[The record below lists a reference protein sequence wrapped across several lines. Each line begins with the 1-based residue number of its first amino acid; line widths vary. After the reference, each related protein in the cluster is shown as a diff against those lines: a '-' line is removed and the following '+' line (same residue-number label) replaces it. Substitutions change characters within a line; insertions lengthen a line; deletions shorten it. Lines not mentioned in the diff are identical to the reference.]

1 MKEEKEK
8 NILIKATTIFG
19 VVIALWFFIRGYFV
33 EGFINPNIPIDNDIS
48 AKIGDFIGGVIGT
61 IFAFVSVLLLFKTL
75 SLQRIELKESRKVFT
90 KQQFENSFFEL
101 LKIHKNNLREFED
114 FDLLN
119 NKLIGIKY
127 LEYKQNKLQDN
138 FINTKRFS
146 KNRKL
151 AIQEFEKIY
160 VQKSHVFSTYFR
172 TLFRLYCLIEEG
184 TIKNSDKINYSKI
197 LRAQISEPELF
208 FIRYNAM
215 SEYGYN
221 SQKYINSFNIL
232 KQLSNFDLLEFKYW
246 WNKLDNY
253 ERNGLG
259 TLFKQVKQ
267 EAKKL
272 LKDIDSSH
280 YEATFTNG
288 RYKIQLISENKGSFK
303 LSIIR
308 DNNRTSNQ
316 LSIANGFDK
325 MKIKDIK
332 NLLKCILKE
341 LFVISNFNKL
351 NERQDIIIDGDFFI
365 KPNFKEEATSII
377 KNKYLIP
384 LKINHWDK

>member
-1 MKEEKEK
+1 MKEEKDK

-33 EGFINPNIPIDNDIS
+33 EGFIDPNIPIDNDIS

-101 LKIHKNNLREFED
+101 LKLHKSNLLEFED

-127 LEYKQNKLQDN
+127 LEYKQNQLQNN

-160 VQKSHVFSTYFR
+160 VQKNHVFSTYFR

-184 TIKNSDKINYSKI
+184 TIRNYDKKNYSKI
-197 LRAQISEPELF
+197 LRAQLSEPELF

-221 SQKYINSFNIL
+221 SQKYINNFNVL
-232 KQLSNFDLLEFKYW
+232 KQLSNFDLLEFKHW
-246 WNKLDNY
+246 WNKLDIY

-259 TLFKQVKQ
+259 TIFKQVKQ
-267 EAKKL
+267 ETKKL
-272 LKDIDSSH
+272 LKDSKNTH
-280 YEATFTNG
+280 YEANFTNG
-288 RYKIQLISENKGSFK
+288 RYKIILISENKGS
-303 LSIIR
+303 LELWVIR
-308 DNNRTSNQ
+308 DNKRTSNQ
-316 LSIANGFDK
+316 LSITNGFDK

-341 LFVISNFNKL
+341 IFVISNFNKL
-351 NERQDIIIDGDFFI
+351 NERQNILIDGDFYI
-365 KPNFKEEATSII
+365 RPNYKEEATSTIR
-377 KNKYLIP
+377 NRYLIP

>member
-1 MKEEKEK
+1 MRVEKDR
-8 NILIKATTIFG
+8 NIPIKATIIFG

-33 EGFINPNIPIDNDIS
+33 EGFINPNSAIDNDVS

-61 IFAFVSVLLLFKTL
+61 VFAFVSVLLLFKTL
-75 SLQRIELKESRKVFT
+75 SLQRIELKESRKVFI
-90 KQQFENSFFEL
+90 KQQFENSFFQL
-101 LKIHKNNLREFED
+101 LKIHKNNLLNFED
-114 FDLLN
+114 FDFLD
-119 NKLIGIKY
+119 NKLLGIKY
-127 LEYKQNKLQDN
+127 LEYKQNQLQNN

-172 TLFRLYCLIEEG
+172 TLFRLYCLIDQG
-184 TIKNSDKINYSKI
+184 MIKNSDKKNYSKI

-221 SQKYINSFNIL
+221 SQKYINNFNIL
-232 KQLSNFDLLEFKYW
+232 KQLSNFDLLEFKHW
-246 WNKLDNY
+246 WDKLDSY

-272 LKDIDSSH
+272 LKDANNSH
-280 YEATFTNG
+280 YEANFTNG
-288 RYKIQLISENKGSFK
+288 RYKIKLVSENKGSFQ
-303 LSIIR
+303 LSVIR
-308 DNNRTSNQ
+308 DNMRTSSQ
-316 LSIANGFDK
+316 LSITNGFDK

-341 LFVISNFNKL
+341 LFVISNFNEL
-351 NERQDIIIDGDFFI
+351 NERQDLVIDGFFFI
-365 KPNFKEEATSII
+365 KPDFKEEATSII
-377 KNKYLIP
+377 KNRYLIP
-384 LKINHWDK
+384 LKINYWDI